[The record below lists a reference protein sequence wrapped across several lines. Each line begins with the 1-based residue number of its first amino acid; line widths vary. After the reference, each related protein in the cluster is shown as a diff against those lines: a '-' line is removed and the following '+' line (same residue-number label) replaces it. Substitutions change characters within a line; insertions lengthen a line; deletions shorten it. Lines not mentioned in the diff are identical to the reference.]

1 MVFAAQWAKS
11 RSLTQYTG
19 LRATILCHSP
29 SLFNESVS
37 SELNQ
42 DTAKDS
48 HPTIQDCGRLNTD
61 TPGLFLGKK
70 LALLYL

>member
-19 LRATILCHSP
+19 LRATILCHSR

-48 HPTIQDCGRLNTD
+48 HPTIQDCGRLDTD

-70 LALLYL
+70 N